1 MTFFVSSSIKSEYFK
16 LLKQLLSPRDG
27 KTCGVSSP
35 ASASTSASPNTT
47 TLPLERGNPDCAL
60 TANVS
65 PNFSPT
71 VHDFHLSFDAH
82 IFLDGGVDS
91 SFVENCV
98 LYAINHGLWSLHLQI
113 LYPGYSL
120 QRLPATFFA
129 SKTLQEL
136 DLRVCGFHSIEPV
149 SGLPEMEKL
158 TLIKYSRNT
167 PLDIKAPK
175 LRPFKLYGC
184 YRLRHIY
191 APLLTSFTYR
201 SPHDWECA
209 HANLPM
215 LEQVDLDIHK
225 SKYYRD
231 QNHIN
236 FLTILHQL
244 RNATIVSLTL
254 DTIKILQSK
263 VGFSKQ
269 IPHIL
274 PNMKCL
280 KVMEG
285 CHGNWTV
292 TQSVMKY
299 LTCTFNCKVEHS
311 PNLLVI
317 ADEDQDEYNIVGK
330 DGYN

>member
-158 TLIKYSRNT
+158 TLIK
-167 PLDIKAPK
+167 
-175 LRPFKLYGC
+175 
-184 YRLRHIY
+184 
-191 APLLTSFTYR
+191 